1 MCVTFVQENTSIYA
15 HPGKFV
21 GVLVELEMESGTQ
34 MAQKKCL
41 RTKEGKKEQTMPQ
54 LKKGKIK
61 GSRALNL

>member
-34 MAQKKCL
+34 MAQKKVL
-41 RTKEGKKEQTMPQ
+41 GQKKEKRET
-54 LKKGKIK
+54 GKC
-61 GSRALNL
+61 RN